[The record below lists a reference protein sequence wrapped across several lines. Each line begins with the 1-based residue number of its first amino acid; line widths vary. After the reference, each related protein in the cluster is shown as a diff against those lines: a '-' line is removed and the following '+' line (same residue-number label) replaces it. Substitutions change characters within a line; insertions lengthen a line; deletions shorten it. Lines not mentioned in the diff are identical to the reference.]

1 MKKPAQE
8 FHVGPRWPGVLTILA
23 VVFLLAA
30 LPGRITPFPKWVP
43 YVLGAVV
50 LAPMVGTALS
60 TNKGKWLRIERT
72 ITLLFCLVV
81 GVAVPVNLAVLVK
94 AMLLRPAE
102 VSGLQLLTSSIGVW
116 ITNVLAFSLAYWQI
130 DRGGPAARASKVC
143 VKPDWLFPQ
152 QGAPEDVAPDWRPM
166 FVDYLFLGFS
176 TATAF
181 SPTDALPLTARAK
194 VLMMLES
201 SISLVTI
208 VVVASRAINI
218 LGN

>member
-1 MKKPAQE
+1 MKEPSQE
-8 FHVGPRWPGVLTILA
+8 FHVGPRWPGALTILA

-30 LPGRITPFPKWVP
+30 LPGRISLFPKWVP

-50 LAPMVGTALS
+50 LAPMVGTAL
-60 TNKGKWLRIERT
+60 TTHQGGWLRIERT

-81 GVAVPVNLAVLVK
+81 GVGVPVDLAVLVK
-94 AMLLRPAE
+94 AMVLRPAE
-102 VSGLQLLTSSIGVW
+102 ISGLQLLTSSIGVW
-116 ITNVLAFSLAYWQI
+116 ITNVLAFSLVYWQI

-152 QGAPEDVAPDWRPM
+152 EGAPQDVAPDWRPM
-166 FVDYLFLGFS
+166 FIDYIFLGFS

-208 VVVASRAINI
+208 VIVGSRAINI

>member
-1 MKKPAQE
+1 MTEPEQE
-8 FHVGPRWPGVLTILA
+8 FHVGPRWPGALTILA

-30 LPGRITPFPKWVP
+30 LPGRISLFPKWVS

-50 LAPMVGTALS
+50 LAPMVGTAL
-60 TNKGKWLRIERT
+60 TTHKGRWLRIERT

-81 GVAVPVNLAVLVK
+81 GVGVPLDLALLVR
-94 AMLLRPAE
+94 AMVLRPAE
-102 VSGLQLLTSSIGVW
+102 ISGLQLLASSIGVW
-116 ITNVLAFSLAYWQI
+116 VTNVLAFSLVYWQI
-130 DRGGPAARASKVC
+130 DRGGPAARASKAC
-143 VKPDWLFPQ
+143 VRPDWLFPQ
-152 QGAPEDVAPDWRPM
+152 EGAPQDVAPDWRPM
-166 FVDYLFLGFS
+166 FVDYIFLGFS

-208 VVVASRAINI
+208 VIVASRAINI